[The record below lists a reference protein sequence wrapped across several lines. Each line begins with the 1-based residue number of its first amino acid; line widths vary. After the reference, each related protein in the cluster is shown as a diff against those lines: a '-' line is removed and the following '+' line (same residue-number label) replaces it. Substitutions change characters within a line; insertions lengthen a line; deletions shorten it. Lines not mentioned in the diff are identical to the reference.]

1 MNKTNVKPA
10 QGKLGIMVVGCGA
23 VSTTF
28 MTGVLMARKGLAKPV
43 GSMTQ
48 YDKMRVGRGADA
60 KYLHYSDIVPLAKLD
75 DIVFGCWD
83 VYPQNAYQA
92 AMYAEVLKEK
102 DIEPVREELE
112 QIVPLK
118 AAFDKNYAKRL
129 DGDNVKQGLSRWQ
142 MVEALREDIRQFK
155 VSDWTSIRQHT
166 LSLLFQELRLFPELS
181 ALENVQIKNGLTNH
195 KSYKE
200 IEAWFERL
208 GIADKM
214 SAKVGRMSFGQ
225 QQRVAMIRA
234 LVQPFDFL
242 MVDEPISHL
251 DDVNSAIMCDI
262 MMEEARRQGAGVIVT
277 SIGKHMN
284 MSYDKTFCL

>member
-1 MNKTNVKPA
+1 MDKIELQNTLPCVFEGRDV
-10 QGKLGIMVVGCGA
+10 QSEIWLQDV
-23 VSTTF
+23 TF
-28 MTGVLMARKGLAKPV
+28 QKGQ
-43 GSMTQ
+43 T
-48 YDKMRVGRGADA
+48 
-60 KYLHYSDIVPLAKLD
+60 YL
-75 DIVFGCWD
+75 
-83 VYPQNAYQA
+83 
-92 AMYAEVLKEK
+92 
-102 DIEPVREELE
+102 
-112 QIVPLK
+112 
-118 AAFDKNYAKRL
+118 
-129 DGDNVKQGLSRWQ
+129 
-142 MVEALREDIRQFK
+142 VEANSGTGKSSLCSYIIGYRKDYLGNIFFDGKDIRQHR
-155 VSDWTSIRQHT
+155 VSDWTSIRQHS

-195 KSYKE
+195 KSLQE
-200 IEAWFERL
+200 LEEWFQRL

-284 MSYDKTFCL
+284 MSYDKTYRL